1 MKCPVLKVRHFKKLI
16 LRFRIASQIRDPKY
30 AFVVCLP
37 TATANGSY
45 TANKAIYAHNDIT
58 EMNMVVNNKLA
69 LPQPYECNFTGA
81 NAIDVGRI
89 KAALDR
95 YKSPYMNTDGANLV
109 TLIDYVNL
117 YPIFYFDLTQVKDE
131 SFSTEGAADLEVAI
145 KCGAATQ
152 VNFFR
157 CCIT

>member
-1 MKCPVLKVRHFKKLI
+1 
-16 LRFRIASQIRDPKY
+16 
-30 AFVVCLP
+30 
-37 TATANGSY
+37 
-45 TANKAIYAHNDIT
+45 
-58 EMNMVVNNKLA
+58 MNMVVNNKLA
-69 LPQPYECNFTGA
+69 LPQPYECNFGA

-152 VNFFR
+152 VNFFVVVLHKR
-157 CCIT
+157 SAVISGNSTQLTIQQL